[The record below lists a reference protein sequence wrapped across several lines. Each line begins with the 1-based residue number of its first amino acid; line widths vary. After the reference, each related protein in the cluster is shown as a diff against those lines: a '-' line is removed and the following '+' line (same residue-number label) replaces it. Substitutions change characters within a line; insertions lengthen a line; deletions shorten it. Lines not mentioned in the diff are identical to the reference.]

1 MLSDRLRGLFAKP
14 EADTGNRESDVAGF
28 PGRWFTTF
36 GPMTL
41 ETHGDRIAGSY
52 RYGNTEGRLEGVVAG
67 DTLDFSYS
75 EPQEEGVGRFRLL
88 RPGKFLGS
96 YTVSGEQ
103 RTRRWEG
110 ERGWDGIWDSD
121 FGRVRLL
128 HEAGRIHGFY
138 EGAGASVI
146 EGRLRGSR
154 FEFEYRE
161 PQASG
166 EGWFELG
173 EEGQTFAGEWRPQG
187 GAEWGPWRGAR
198 VQAEPGF
205 TWLVVLEAHWQ
216 RSLAESE
223 YAFGHM
229 LREVFARVPGVRV
242 RQRFFHDAGSLEHWC
257 RELLYLPEPAI
268 LMVASH
274 GVAEG
279 LSVHGQVINTTSV
292 LESVRYAES
301 LRLLHFSS
309 CLVGLDGEGALTNR
323 PYPVSGYATSVDWGA
338 SALLEFTYLD
348 LILNRGLD
356 PADAAAKLPG
366 LVTYAGDSVADGS
379 PYPAAGFR
387 FFPARA

>member
-1 MLSDRLRGLFAKP
+1 MFSDRLRALFEQPAAVTVTQDP
-14 EADTGNRESDVAGF
+14 DFSGF

-36 GPMTL
+36 GTMTL
-41 ETHGDRIAGSY
+41 EARGEKIAGSY
-52 RYGNTEGRLEGVVAG
+52 RYGDTEGHLEGVVAG

-75 EPQEEGVGRFRLL
+75 EPREAGVGRFHLL
-88 RPGKFLGS
+88 RAGKFLGTYS
-96 YTVSGEQ
+96 VSGDP
-103 RTRRWEG
+103 RTRRWDG

-128 HEAGRIHGFY
+128 HESGQIRGFY

-146 EGRLRGSR
+146 EGRLRGPR
-154 FEFEYRE
+154 LEFQYRE

-173 EEGQTFAGEWRPQG
+173 ADGHGFTGEWRAQG
-187 GAEWGPWRGAR
+187 HEDWSPWRGAR
-198 VQAEPGF
+198 VQPEPAL

-229 LREVFARVPGVRV
+229 LREVFARLPGVRV

-257 RELLYLPEPAI
+257 RELVYLPEPAI
-268 LMVASH
+268 LMIASH

-279 LSVHGQVINTTSV
+279 LSVHGQVINTTRV
-292 LESVRYAES
+292 VESLRHAES

-309 CLVGLDGEGALTNR
+309 CLVGLDGEKALTNQF
-323 PYPVSGYATSVDWGA
+323 YPVSGYTTSIDWGA

-348 LILNRGLD
+348 LILNRGLE
-356 PADAAAKLPG
+356 PAEAAAKLPE
-366 LVTYAGDSVADGS
+366 LVTYAGDAVAEGS

-387 FFPARA
+387 FFPGR

>member
-14 EADTGNRESDVAGF
+14 DAGPVSPESDFSGF
-28 PGRWFTTF
+28 PGRWLTTF

-41 ETHGDRIAGSY
+41 EAQGGKIAGSY
-52 RYGNTEGRLEGVVAG
+52 RYANNEGHLEGVIAG

-75 EPQEEGVGRFRLL
+75 EPREQGVGRFRLL
-88 RPGKFLGS
+88 RPGKFIGS
-96 YTVSGEQ
+96 YTVSGDD
-103 RTRRWEG
+103 RPRRWEG

-121 FGRVRLL
+121 FGRMRLL

-146 EGRLRGSR
+146 EGRLHGPR
-154 FEFEYRE
+154 FEFQYRE
-161 PQASG
+161 GNASG

-173 EEGQTFAGEWRPQG
+173 ADAHAFAGEWRQQG
-187 GAEWGPWRGAR
+187 GAEWSPWRGAR
-198 VQAEPGF
+198 MQAEPGL

-229 LREVFARVPGVRV
+229 LREVFARLPGVRV
-242 RQRFFHDAGSLEHWC
+242 RQRFFHDGGSLEHWC

-268 LMVASH
+268 LMIASH

-279 LSVHGQVINTTSV
+279 LSVHGQVINTTRV
-292 LESVRYAES
+292 LESLRYAES

-309 CLVGLDGEGALTNR
+309 CLVGLDGERALTNH
-323 PYPVSGYATSVDWGA
+323 PYPVSGYTTSVDWGA

-348 LILNRGLD
+348 LILNRGLG
-356 PADAAAKLPG
+356 PAEAAARLPE
-366 LVTYAGDSVADGS
+366 LVSYAGDSVAEGS

-387 FFPARA
+387 FFPGR